1 MNKIIAVYLR
11 YSKDDYKE
19 EDTESIN
26 NQRKLIK
33 SYINSQEDLKDYQVE
48 EFCEDGF
55 TGVNMDRPAF
65 KKLLELVMERKVYCV
80 IVRDFSRL
88 GRNAADVTELLE
100 STFPMYDVRMISLD
114 DGFDND
120 EVDFGVITTNIM
132 NEIYSR
138 NLSNN
143 LKTVIKDKMIHGKY
157 KYSISFFGYKKG
169 SNGQLVIDENAAKVV
184 RNIYN
189 MFISGKGLTE
199 IARTLND
206 KNVSTPYKYKK
217 MYSNEPNTG
226 RAINCIW
233 HSNTVKII
241 LSDERYTGKF
251 VGGKTSNNIGAKL
264 TRIPEDKW
272 IKIDNHHE
280 AIISEVLYKTVNSKF
295 KKIKQTKAIKK
306 SLFSGKLICT
316 CGYRLFKN
324 NSNYVCKNMN
334 CKNIKI
340 KEIELKDM
348 LLTLINSKIEII
360 NKNTEYNKK
369 ELIEN
374 KKRLNNLKRQKII
387 ERNKLFSVFED
398 YNDENISIEV
408 YKKKKFEIA
417 ENLKNIDDKISLIEL
432 NLMQK
437 KDNVNHCAITEISR
451 EVIEMFVK
459 AIYLQENNKYKI
471 EWK

>member
-33 SYINSQEDLKDYQVE
+33 SYINSHEDLKEYQVE

-55 TGVNMDRPAF
+55 TGVNMERPAF
-65 KKLLELVMERKVYCV
+65 KKLLELVMERKVHCI

-100 STFPMYDVRMISLD
+100 STFPMYDVRVISLD

-120 EVDFGVITTNIM
+120 DVDFGVITTNII
-132 NEIYSR
+132 NELYSR

-143 LKTVIKDKMIHGKY
+143 LKTVIKDKMINGKY
-157 KYSISFFGYKKG
+157 KHKVGFFGYRKDN
-169 SNGQLVIDENAAKVV
+169 NGQLTIDENAAEVV
-184 RNIYN
+184 KSIYN
-189 MFISGKGLTE
+189 MFISGKCLTE

-206 KNVSTPYKYKK
+206 ENVPTPYKYKK
-217 MYSNEPNTG
+217 MYTNEPNTG
-226 RAINCIW
+226 RAINYVW
-233 HSNTVKII
+233 YADTVKII

-251 VGGKTSNNIGAKL
+251 VGGKTSNNIGTKL

-272 IKIDNHHE
+272 IKINNHHE
-280 AIISEVLYKTVNSKF
+280 AIISEELFKTVKRKF
-295 KKIKQTKAIKK
+295 KTVKKNKKINK
-306 SLFSGKLICT
+306 SLFAGKLICT
-316 CGYRLFKN
+316 CGYRLFKKKK
-324 NSNYVCKNMN
+324 NYICRNIN

-340 KEIELKDM
+340 KETELKDM
-348 LLTLINSKIEII
+348 LLPLINSKIEII
-360 NKNTEYNKK
+360 NKNIEYNKK
-369 ELIEN
+369 ELIES
-374 KKRLNNLKRQKII
+374 KKSLDFLKRQKLI
-387 ERNKLFSVFED
+387 EKNKLFSAFED

-451 EVIEMFVK
+451 EVIERFVK